1 MMDEQPHT
9 VRTMNATDSKGS
21 HLYICILPSEQDALV
36 SYRLLQKN
44 GFSPANVAIVGK
56 GYRSPDD
63 VGFAEPKRTA
73 TQRAKSTALFAGL
86 VGVISGAIF
95 NKMTGIPIIGDPWVD
110 PFLGAILAGL
120 SGLLGGFLVG
130 GGVGFVWESG
140 ESVFYRNRLERGS
153 YLLMIESQDESLV
166 KNAAELLHEQPLQ
179 SAQRYYFR
187 D

>member
-1 MMDEQPHT
+1 
-9 VRTMNATDSKGS
+9 MNATDSQGS
-21 HLYICILPSEQDALV
+21 HLYVCILPSEQDALE

-63 VGFAEPKRTA
+63 VGFAEPKKMA
-73 TQRAKSTALFAGL
+73 TQRAKSTAVFAGL
-86 VGVISGAIF
+86 VGIVSGAIF
-95 NKMTGIPIIGDPWVD
+95 NKMTGIPITGNPLAD

-130 GGVGFVWESG
+130 GGVGFIWESG
-140 ESVFYRNRLERGS
+140 ESVFYRNRLDRGS
-153 YLLMIESQDESLV
+153 YILMIESQDENVV
-166 KNAAELLHEQPLQ
+166 KNAAELLSERPLQ

>member
-1 MMDEQPHT
+1 MSKEPHK
-9 VRTMNATDSKGS
+9 VKTMNATDSKGS

-63 VGFAEPKRTA
+63 VGFAEPKKTA
-73 TQRAKSTALFAGL
+73 TQRAKSTAVFAGL
-86 VGVISGAIF
+86 VGAFSGAIF
-95 NKMTGIPIIGDPWVD
+95 NKMTGIPILGNPLVD
-110 PFLGAILAGL
+110 PFLGAVLAGL

-130 GGVGFVWESG
+130 GGVGFIWESG

-153 YLLMIESQDESLV
+153 YILMVESQDESLV
-166 KNAAELLHEQPLQ
+166 KNAAKLLSEQPVQ

>member
-1 MMDEQPHT
+1 MSKEPYE
-9 VRTMNATDSKGS
+9 VKAMNATDSKGS
-21 HLYICILPSEQDALV
+21 HLYICILSSEQDALV

-63 VGFAEPKRTA
+63 VGFAQPKKMA
-73 TQRAKSTALFAGL
+73 TQRAKSTAIFAGL
-86 VGVISGAIF
+86 VGVFSGALF
-95 NKMTGIPIIGDPWVD
+95 NKMTGIPIVGNPLVD
-110 PFLGAILAGL
+110 PIIGALLAGL

-153 YLLMIESQDESLV
+153 YLLMVESQDESVV
-166 KNAAELLHEQPLQ
+166 KNAAEIMSEQPVTG
-179 SAQRYYFR
+179 AQRYYFR